1 MFNNEMFT
9 SPDKCISECEKQIEF
24 SNNLIIYLQQYIVQ
38 LETMKN
44 MANSAKALQD
54 VNPVNMML
62 QFMDY
67 MQKKPKEDK

>member
-1 MFNNEMFT
+1 MLNNEMFT

-24 SNNLIIYLQQYIVQ
+24 ANNLITYLQQYIVQ
-38 LETMKN
+38 METMKN
-44 MANSAKALQD
+44 MANSAKAFQD

-67 MQKKPKEDK
+67 MQKSPKDDK

>member
-9 SPDKCISECEKQIEF
+9 SPDKCISEGEKQIEF
-24 SNNLIIYLQQYIVQ
+24 SNNLITYLQQYIVQ

-44 MANSAKALQD
+44 MANSAKAFQD

-67 MQKKPKEDK
+67 MQKAPKEDK

>member
-1 MFNNEMFT
+1 MLNNEMFT

-24 SNNLIIYLQQYIVQ
+24 ANNLITYLQQYIVQ
-38 LETMKN
+38 METMKN
-44 MANSAKALQD
+44 MANSAKAFQD

-67 MQKKPKEDK
+67 MQKNPKDDK